1 MPHSAH
7 ESITLEWHRFKKLT
21 DARRQFKV
29 TPCVYIQTDCQGKIL
44 RIGKAEK
51 GLDARYR
58 GGTGYALD
66 AAMHGSENQM
76 FVASLAS
83 SLALSVEAILI
94 YKLKPPYN
102 NQGKITPPVSQ
113 LSLKHLGELPHG
125 LTENQNTE
133 PEGKQGD
140 LEPVFP

>member
-1 MPHSAH
+1 MPRSGH

-21 DARRQFKV
+21 DARRQFKA

-51 GLDARYR
+51 GLEARYR

-66 AAMHGSENQM
+66 AAMHGSENQV

-94 YKLKPPYN
+94 YQLQPPYN
-102 NQGKITPPVSQ
+102 ILGKIRSPSFR
-113 LSLKHLGELPHG
+113 LSLKHCGDLPVDLPG
-125 LTENQNTE
+125 NQNQETE
-133 PEGKQGD
+133 EQ
-140 LEPVFP
+140 